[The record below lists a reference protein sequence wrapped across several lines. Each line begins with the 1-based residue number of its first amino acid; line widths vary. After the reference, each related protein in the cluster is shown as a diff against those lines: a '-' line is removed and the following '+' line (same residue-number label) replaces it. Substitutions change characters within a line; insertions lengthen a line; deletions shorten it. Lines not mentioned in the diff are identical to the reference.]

1 MVSTFYYC
9 AILSIFIAASSSS
22 ALEAKDALA
31 PAEEPE
37 KLDEAE
43 MPDDFVHPLPLRRRG
58 VAEDRDL
65 WGWWGAEEDGDDWNS
80 GWGGSSSS
88 SGKSGK
94 SSHGW
99 GYSSSGK
106 SGKSSGWSGGS
117 SGSSKG
123 SKHSSSGWSSG
134 SSKGSKGSSGGSGWS
149 SGSSGGS
156 GWSSGSGDGWW

>member
-9 AILSIFIAASSSS
+9 AILAIFIAASSSS

-31 PAEEPE
+31 PVEEPE

-58 VAEDRDL
+58 VAADRDL
-65 WGWWGAEEDGDDWNS
+65 WGWWGAEEEDDDWNS

-94 SSHGW
+94 VVWFLEGEQAQLQRMVVRFVQGEQGLERRQRMVLGLGRW
-99 GYSSSGK
+99 LVVK
-106 SGKSSGWSGGS
+106 SFLIPPTVV
-117 SGSSKG
+117 
-123 SKHSSSGWSSG
+123 HAR
-134 SSKGSKGSSGGSGWS
+134 
-149 SGSSGGS
+149 
-156 GWSSGSGDGWW
+156 